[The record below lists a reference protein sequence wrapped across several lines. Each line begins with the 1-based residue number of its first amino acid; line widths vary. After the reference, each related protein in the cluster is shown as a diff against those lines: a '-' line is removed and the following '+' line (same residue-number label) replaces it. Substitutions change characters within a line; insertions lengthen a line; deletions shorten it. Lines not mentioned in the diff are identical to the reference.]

1 MMHLQFDLYRVFFIV
16 SATVT
21 SPALE
26 EINVFSL
33 ESVALAPQAP
43 NNKALAVTGTINL
56 FIIFIVETPL

>member
-1 MMHLQFDLYRVFFIV
+1 MMHLQFDLYRFFIV

-43 NNKALAVTGTINL
+43 NKH
-56 FIIFIVETPL
+56 